1 MARPQTHQSPSR
13 ETQSPYEAPAK
24 KVLWLVK
31 GLSKSV
37 PLGRKSQLAW
47 GNGFLHT
54 ALRSSQPAQALRTR
68 GTPPQ
73 ATPRQ
78 EGRLVQAPLASPCPN
93 SGVLSLPALLDR
105 TYLKL
110 LLLLKVGLS
119 CHLLLVT
126 LSRTAP
132 SGSPDHLTATHI
144 LPRTASKTIQK
155 TSLL

>member
-1 MARPQTHQSPSR
+1 MGKWIPTYSTSIFPASPGP
-13 ETQSPYEAPAK
+13 E
-24 KVLWLVK
+24 
-31 GLSKSV
+31 
-37 PLGRKSQLAW
+37 
-47 GNGFLHT
+47 N
-54 ALRSSQPAQALRTR
+54 R

-78 EGRLVQAPLASPCPN
+78 EGRLVQAPLASPCPK

-110 LLLLKVGLS
+110 LLLLRVGLS

-132 SGSPDHLTATHI
+132 SGSPDCLTATHI
-144 LPRTASKTIQK
+144 LPRTASKTIQE
-155 TSLL
+155 TSQASILEWIAMPSSRESSQPRDQTQISLTAGGFFTV